1 MNVNSIKSKKSLK
14 IVTLFV
20 ISIFIAAA
28 SAQVYSYMYIEGGA
42 TITTAE
48 LSWELGST
56 APTGTTV
63 NGYTV
68 ENLNFS
74 IPENTFKNYT
84 DCLHLV
90 NNDGSN
96 HDFDLSTSVTAGN
109 TSKFTT
115 FDMVVYDPDT
125 NIGLDRLSVKN
136 EESTASS
143 LTITASDTLA
153 IRFEIDPATNE
164 TSGYLAFT
172 VQLTYE

>member
-1 MNVNSIKSKKSLK
+1 MNLNTLKNKKSLK
-14 IVTLFV
+14 IATLLV
-20 ISIFIAAA
+20 ISLLIAAA
-28 SAQVYSYMYIEGGA
+28 SAQVYSYMYIEGSA

-48 LSWELGST
+48 LSWELGTT
-56 APTGTTV
+56 APSGTTV

-90 NNDGSN
+90 NNDASN
-96 HDFDLSTSVTAGN
+96 HDFDLTTSVTAGN

-125 NIGLDRLSVKN
+125 NLGLDKLDILT
-136 EESTASS
+136 EEGTASS
-143 LTITASDTLA
+143 LTITALDTLA
-153 IRFEIDPATNE
+153 IRFEIDPLTNE
-164 TSGYLAFT
+164 TDGYLAFT
-172 VQLTYE
+172 VQLIYE

>member
-1 MNVNSIKSKKSLK
+1 MNLNSIKNKKSLK
-14 IVTLFV
+14 IITLLV
-20 ISIFIAAA
+20 ASLLIAAA
-28 SAQVYSYMYIEGGA
+28 SAQVYSYMYIQGSA

-48 LSWELGST
+48 LSWELGTT

-90 NNDGSN
+90 NNDGSD
-96 HDFDLSTSVTAGN
+96 HDFDLSTAVTAGN

-115 FDMVVYDPDT
+115 FDLVVYDPDT
-125 NIGLDRLSVKN
+125 NMGLDRLSVIG

-143 LTITASDTLA
+143 LTITALDTLA
-153 IRFEIDPATNE
+153 IRFEIDPLTNE
-164 TSGYLAFT
+164 TDGYLAFT
-172 VQLTYE
+172 VQLIYE